1 MQRIDPAIARVI
13 AWSVVVVMTF
23 ALSLAAPHLAP
34 HDPYAVD
41 MMQVNQSPDAEYPFG
56 TDYVGR
62 CILSRLMYGAATSIF
77 AAFPVVVV
85 TTILG
90 TAIGILSGYFGG
102 KADLLIMRFV
112 DTVQAFP
119 SLVFTIA
126 VAAMLGGGLA
136 NCIIALSAIGWTTY
150 ARLARSQVLTLKE
163 RTYVAAARVSGM
175 SDAQILLRTLL
186 PNSITPVVVEA
197 SMHMGNAIL
206 AFAGL
211 SFLGLGTMPPFPEW
225 GTMLNDGRA
234 TLQIAPWSVAFPGL
248 AILVIVMIMGMFGD
262 SINAAFNPKKRSE
275 GK

>member
-1 MQRIDPAIARVI
+1 MKRVDPVIVRVI
-13 AWSVVVVMTF
+13 AWSAVVVSMF
-23 ALSLAAPHLAP
+23 AFALAAPHLAP

-41 MMQVNQSPDAEYPFG
+41 MTQVNQPPNAAYPFG

-62 CILSRLMYGAATSIF
+62 CILSRLMYGATTSIF
-77 AAFPVVVV
+77 AAFPVVIA

-90 TAIGILSGYFGG
+90 TVIGTLSGYFGG

-150 ARLARSQVLTLKE
+150 ARLARSQILTLKE
-163 RTYVAAARVSGM
+163 KTFVVAERVSGM

-186 PNSITPVVVEA
+186 PNSITPIVVEA

-206 AFAGL
+206 SFAGL

-248 AILVIVMIMGMFGD
+248 ALLAIVMIVGMFGD